1 MKKHK
6 RSATGHSQWNCS
18 FSCGTAVNNY
28 KWVIQPTSADSALL
42 PDFKSFAPRRH
53 LHHSLLQPA
62 ALRMHGQC
70 CQGKGGG
77 RGKEWKCTQ
86 KVQERARGIF
96 LCLSR
101 RSNCDMR
108 ACGAPC
114 MGLGRIAVGSA
125 PQAGGTLWRSGWGG
139 AGRAPGHGQLHG
151 GAAVPEL
158 CPCWFPCELCSLV
171 CGAVEVCCLSV
182 MPRPR
187 ACLCC
192 THQPVGSQCGMVM
205 VTAELACRRVPA
217 AVPVGT
223 AQPRCCAPLL
233 PGICFPAVI
242 LARIFPPP
250 FQVVW
255 EWFPEQ
261 GSRMLS
267 LRQKWVFVALFG
279 WLSSFRFLRASQG
292 ALHECTRCRSCLFSP
307 GCSFN
312 LKEITCSFPI
322 A

>member
-77 RGKEWKCTQ
+77 RGKEWKFTQ

-101 RSNCDMR
+101 RSNCDVR

-125 PQAGGTLWRSGWGG
+125 PRAGGTLWRSGWGG

-151 GAAVPEL
+151 GAAVPL
-158 CPCWFPCELCSLV
+158 LVPLPALQPCLWS
-171 CGAVEVCCLSV
+171 CGGVLPFCNASPQGLPVLHTSACWLSV
-182 MPRPR
+182 RDGDGDSWAGMQEGSCSC
-187 ACLCC
+187 ACGYS
-192 THQPVGSQCGMVM
+192 T
-205 VTAELACRRVPA
+205 
-217 AVPVGT
+217 
-223 AQPRCCAPLL
+223 APLL
-233 PGICFPAVI
+233 CSTPAWDLFSCCDSSQNLSTSI
-242 LARIFPPP
+242 PSGLG
-250 FQVVW
+250 VV
-255 EWFPEQ
+255 PRAGQ
-261 GSRMLS
+261 
-267 LRQKWVFVALFG
+267 QDALFEAEMSVCCTV
-279 WLSSFRFLRASQG
+279 WLAFFFPFLKASQG